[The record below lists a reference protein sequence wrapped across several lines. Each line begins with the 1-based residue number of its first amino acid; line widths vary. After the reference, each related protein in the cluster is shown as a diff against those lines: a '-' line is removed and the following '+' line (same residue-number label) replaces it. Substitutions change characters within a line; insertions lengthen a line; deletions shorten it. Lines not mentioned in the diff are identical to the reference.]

1 MTTMNNAPVRTR
13 KSHLSLAAL
22 GAGVAMGALIAATPA
37 SAQYDGVTVNV
48 ITFTGPQIAEPL
60 QRRAP
65 DFSAATGA
73 QVNVITVPFSDLYT
87 RLLTDWATGTNSI
100 DAAVFAPQWAVDF
113 IQPGFVTD
121 ITDWVEADDQIQS
134 DDIAP
139 FFREFSQQF
148 NGRTYMLTLDGDFQ
162 MVYYRTDVLDQLGMD
177 PPETW
182 DDYLTIAEA
191 AHGTDMNGDGE
202 ADYGSCISKKRNA
215 QAYWAIYSIAG
226 GFLQSQG
233 TGQGGFFDTEDMTPL
248 VDNEAFRRA
257 LQIYVDTTQYGPP
270 DEINL
275 DVGDTR
281 GLFTAGRCAL
291 TVDWGD
297 IGTLA
302 IDPET
307 SSVIDLVGAAV
318 LPGSTEVL
326 DRETGELVACTPEIC
341 PYAVDGV
348 NHAPFAAFG
357 GWSGGIN
364 AAADP
369 QVQEAAYAFF
379 SWMSQPEHSNED
391 VTIGRTGFNP
401 YRLSQFDNIDNW
413 VNAGMSEAAAVNY
426 LSAIGDS
433 LSSPNMLLDLR
444 IPQNQRYQQIVL
456 DTALARLLAGEIDID
471 QTVQA
476 INDGWEEIT
485 DDLGR
490 EEQLAAYRS
499 ALGQ

>member
-1 MTTMNNAPVRTR
+1 MTKTIKTQARVRLG
-13 KSHLSLAAL
+13 LSAL
-22 GAGVAMGALIAATPA
+22 GAGVAMAALLASGSA

-65 DFSAATGA
+65 DFAAATGA
-73 QVNVITVPFSDLYT
+73 EINVITVPFSDLYT
-87 RLLTDWATGTNSI
+87 RLLTDWATGTNSV
-100 DAAVFAPQWAVDF
+100 DAAVFAPQWAIDYV
-113 IQPGFVTD
+113 QPGFLVD
-121 ITDWVEADDQIQS
+121 VTDWVAADDALQE

-139 FFREFSQQF
+139 FFREFSQTF

-162 MVYYRTDVLDQLGMD
+162 MVYYRTDVLDELGMD
-177 PPETW
+177 PPATW
-182 DDYLTIAEA
+182 DDYLAIAEA
-191 AHGTDMNGDGE
+191 AHGMDMNGDGE

-215 QAYWAIYSIAG
+215 QAYWAIYTIAG
-226 GFLQSQG
+226 GYIQTQG
-233 TGQGGFFDTEDMTPL
+233 TGQGAFFSAEDMTPL
-248 VDNEAFRRA
+248 VDNDAFRRA
-257 LQIYVDTTQYGPP
+257 LEVYVDTTQYGPP

-302 IDPET
+302 IDPDT
-307 SSVIDLVGAAV
+307 SNVIDLVGATIA
-318 LPGSTEVL
+318 PGSTEVL

-341 PYAVDGV
+341 PHAIDGV
-348 NHAPFAAFG
+348 NHAPYAAFG

-364 AAADP
+364 AAADS

-379 SWMSQPEHSNED
+379 SYMSQPEQSNQD
-391 VTIGRTGFNP
+391 VTIGITGFNP
-401 YRLSQFDNIDNW
+401 YRFSQFNNIDNW
-413 VNAGMSEAAAVNY
+413 VSAGMSEAAAENY
-426 LSAIGDS
+426 LGAIGHS
-433 LSSPNMLLDLR
+433 LSSPNMLLDMR

-471 QTVQA
+471 QTITA
-476 INDGWEEIT
+476 IHDGWEEIT
-485 DDLGR
+485 EDLNR
-490 EEQLAAYRS
+490 LEQLGAYHS
-499 ALGQ
+499 ALGIGG